1 MLGDWELTVATLAV
15 YGSANRILPEAAE
28 RRVRAHADGFGKM
41 SIVDLLELDVLY
53 DWSHVRDSSP
63 AGLGN
68 VARAIRTEL
77 AELDLRR
84 AVKFGGD
91 PTDFESHE
99 TTIGRIVS
107 KLGASNPPAALKS

>member
-28 RRVRAHADGFGKM
+28 RRVRAHADGFGKL
-41 SIVDLLELDVLY
+41 SIVDLEQHGCLF
-53 DWSHVRDSSP
+53 DWSHIRDSSP

-84 AVKFGGD
+84 AGRFGMAVD
-91 PTDFESHE
+91 DFESHE

-107 KLGASNPPAALKS
+107 KLGASVAP